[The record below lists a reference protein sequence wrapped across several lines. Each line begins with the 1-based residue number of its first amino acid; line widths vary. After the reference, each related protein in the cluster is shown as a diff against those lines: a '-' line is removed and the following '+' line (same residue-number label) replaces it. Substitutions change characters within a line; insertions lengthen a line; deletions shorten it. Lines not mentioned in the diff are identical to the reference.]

1 VNAKR
6 LELEWLKWAGGL
18 VIVGLL
24 IALFWSTFRW
34 LIYQWWTNDYY
45 SHGPLVPLISA
56 FFIWR
61 GWAKVERQPSNW
73 GLVGLVAGLVLYLT
87 ALRLRAPFLSALSF
101 IVIPGGLIIYFLG
114 VRALNRFLL
123 PLTWLVFMIP
133 LPLVE
138 AVSSPLQV
146 FTVRCSTLL
155 VQALGIPALNH
166 GGQIALESCSLVIG
180 APCSG
185 LRSLI
190 VMLALATVVIYVITG
205 PWLAKLLLF
214 LLAVPVALVA
224 NIGRVTSLLIIAH
237 FWGREVASGYYHNLS
252 GPIFF
257 LVGFA
262 LLLFLSRRLG
272 CREIRSDIW

>member
-1 VNAKR
+1 MDAKR
-6 LELEWLKWAGGL
+6 LDSGWLKWAGGL

-34 LIYQWWTNDYY
+34 LSYQWWTNDYY
-45 SHGPLVPLISA
+45 SHGPLIPLIAA

-61 GWAKVERQPSNW
+61 GWARVERQPSNW
-73 GLVGLVAGLVLYLT
+73 GLAGLGAGLALYLT

-101 IVIPGGLIIYFLG
+101 VVVLGGLILYFLG

-123 PLTWLVFMIP
+123 PLTCLIFMIP

-138 AVSSPLQV
+138 AVSPLLQA
-146 FTVRCSTLL
+146 FTAHCSTAL
-155 VQALGIPALNH
+155 VQTLGIPALNQ
-166 GGQIALESCSLVIG
+166 GGQIVLESCSLVVG

-190 VMLALATVVIYVITG
+190 VMLALATVLIYVVAG
-205 PWLAKLLLF
+205 PWRAKLGLF

-224 NIGRVTSLLIIAH
+224 NVGRVTSLLIIGH
-237 FWGREVASGYYHNLS
+237 FWGREAALGYYHGLS

-257 LVGFA
+257 LVAFA
-262 LLLFLSRRLG
+262 VLLFFSRRSG